1 MDIINKVIS
10 TFYKIVQPAQG
21 KKQRHPLI
29 KKAVNMNSPQTCF
42 FVSDD
47 SAYKGTDFLAER
59 FFELHSG
66 E

>member
-10 TFYKIVQPAQG
+10 TFYKIVQAAQG

-29 KKAVNMNSPQTCF
+29 KKAVNMNSPQTCS

-47 SAYKGTDFLAER
+47 FAYKGTDFFSRTVFWVL
-59 FFELHSG
+59 ST
-66 E
+66 